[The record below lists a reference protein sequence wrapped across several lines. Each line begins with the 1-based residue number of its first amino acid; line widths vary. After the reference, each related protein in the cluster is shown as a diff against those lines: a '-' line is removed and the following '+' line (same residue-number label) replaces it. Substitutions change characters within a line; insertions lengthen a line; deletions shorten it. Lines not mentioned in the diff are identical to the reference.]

1 MMSKTNTIC
10 KFIALFLLFLA
21 CLFPTQKAT
30 SQDIDTVPLFQ
41 LFQPEQSYLATLCI
55 GSGTTPGIGLL
66 GSLSTLVS
74 GDDAGFNLWSFAAP
88 FSSRRDKTLLATC
101 GLILMPA
108 GSASSGIETI
118 GFLKIGDEEDFWS
131 LINSDVVRP
140 IPDEFLER
148 VKDEKP
154 ISGPSIDDLEAS
166 AYYEFVLMA
175 YQTSALAFA
184 QSARKDLTF
193 SDLMT
198 KPRTNRGEVV
208 EIKGRLRRLRKIT
221 PPVALLSVG
230 ISELYEGW
238 VFQEMYGPNP
248 VCILFT
254 QLPDNIQPFEKDD
267 FLIEFQGYFFKKYRY
282 KTANSGSENP
292 WKDTPLVIG
301 KTLNVTRGSF
311 ASSEEGSTWAKG
323 LLPLFT
329 VSSLIVLTGIIG
341 LIIWFLRGDQKTSNR
356 LRNRRLEV
364 DPIFKD
370 YSTTI
375 GNQIDISASKL
386 PENDS
391 GNSKFPGYRI

>member
-1 MMSKTNTIC
+1 
-10 KFIALFLLFLA
+10 
-21 CLFPTQKAT
+21 
-30 SQDIDTVPLFQ
+30 
-41 LFQPEQSYLATLCI
+41 
-55 GSGTTPGIGLL
+55 
-66 GSLSTLVS
+66 
-74 GDDAGFNLWSFAAP
+74 
-88 FSSRRDKTLLATC
+88 
-101 GLILMPA
+101 
-108 GSASSGIETI
+108 
-118 GFLKIGDEEDFWS
+118 
-131 LINSDVVRP
+131 
-140 IPDEFLER
+140 
-148 VKDEKP
+148 
-154 ISGPSIDDLEAS
+154 
-166 AYYEFVLMA
+166 
-175 YQTSALAFA
+175 
-184 QSARKDLTF
+184 
-193 SDLMT
+193 
-198 KPRTNRGEVV
+198 V

-230 ISELYEGW
+230 VSELYEGW

-370 YSTTI
+370 YSTSI

>member
-1 MMSKTNTIC
+1 MAKNQSIC
-10 KFIALFLLFLA
+10 KSIIFVFLFLA
-21 CLFPTQKAT
+21 CVSPTRKVT

-55 GSGTTPGIGLL
+55 GSGATSGIGLL
-66 GSLSTLVS
+66 NSLSSLVS
-74 GDDAGFNLWSFAAP
+74 GDDSGFNLWSFNAP

-101 GLILMPA
+101 GLILLPA
-108 GSASSGIETI
+108 GSAMSGIETI
-118 GFLKIGDEEDFWS
+118 GLLKIGDEEDFWS

-154 ISGPSIDDLEAS
+154 IYGPSIDDLEAS
-166 AYYEFVLMA
+166 AYCEFVLMA
-175 YQTSALAFA
+175 HQTSALAFT
-184 QSARKDLTF
+184 QSARKELTF
-193 SDLMT
+193 SDLMI

-208 EIKGRLRRLRKIT
+208 EIKGRLRRLRKIA
-221 PPVALLSVG
+221 PPVALINVG
-230 ISELYEGW
+230 VTELYEGW

-282 KTANSGSENP
+282 KTANTGSENP

-301 KTLNVTRGSF
+301 KSLTVIRGSMEQLEGG
-311 ASSEEGSTWAKG
+311 SSWAKG

-329 VSSLIVLTGIIG
+329 VSSLVLLSGIIG

-356 LRNRRLEV
+356 LRNRKVEI

-370 YSTTI
+370 YSTAF
-375 GNQIDISASKL
+375 GNQIGISTSKL
-386 PENDS
+386 PEGDS
-391 GNSKFPGYRI
+391 GNSNFPNYRI